1 MKDKLP
7 DYVLEQC
14 KIYING
20 HVIIIRLIKC
30 GNKQFY
36 TAYYSVD
43 KKFKGRSKDWID
55 DNFPYVH
62 NGYSFP
68 PSTLVGCDPK
78 LTFVGWNYNHNGDIT
93 EDYFF
98 DLIKEESII
107 ALEQYISMFEEGVR
121 E

>member
-30 GNKQFY
+30 KERPFY
-36 TAYYSVD
+36 TVYYSVD
-43 KKFKGRSKDWID
+43 KRFKGKSKDWID
-55 DNFPYVH
+55 NNFPPVP

-68 PSTLVGCDPK
+68 PSTLVGCEPK
-78 LTFVGWNYNHNGDIT
+78 LTFVGWDYYQYGDT
-93 EDYFF
+93 NEDYSI
-98 DLIKEESII
+98 DSIKEHAILV
-107 ALEQYISMFEEGVR
+107 LEQYINMFEEGER
-121 E
+121 